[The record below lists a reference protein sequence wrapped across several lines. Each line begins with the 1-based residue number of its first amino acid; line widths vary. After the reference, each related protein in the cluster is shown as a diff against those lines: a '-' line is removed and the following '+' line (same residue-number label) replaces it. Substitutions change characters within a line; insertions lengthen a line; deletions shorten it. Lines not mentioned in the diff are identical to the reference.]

1 MKIGKKPILL
11 IFAGLLTV
19 LTLVQYRMDVRAAY
33 LQSFEISSL
42 KRERA
47 IRALSGVVKSLVAT
61 GRRDLI
67 EGHLQD
73 ALKVG
78 WIEFYVITYRG
89 EVVIYNS
96 LRPLSDDA
104 YSTLAALHPPEAFWR
119 FESALEEE
127 RSIRGPASAEIKSL
141 EDFRFLESDLGNG
154 RRLKLGFNID
164 REAFL
169 AEKEE
174 YYGEENRRML
184 VLGLLISL
192 GVFLFAARD
201 IMKIASIVRKKGI
214 SGLKDVKTVS
224 REAEALSEGLQ
235 GFGESVERLEV
246 RNRKLSGQ
254 ILPALRNEIDSG
266 KKPPYDFNCSMVRT
280 DINNFTKIFHTYP
293 VDEFLATINEFFAE
307 CSHVISRYDG
317 FIHEF
322 VGDEIIFY
330 FKDEHH
336 SNSFTAALAC
346 AREIE
351 AVADRIHRLTTEK
364 NGYPFRV
371 KSSVSYG
378 RIRFGALLNGFSL
391 AGAPLI
397 ETNRILGAVSER
409 NENTIHF
416 DSSNT
421 VRLHGA
427 VQFGEA
433 FRTYLKGMDGERII
447 MRYIGHLNL
456 NDLLGGLRAVAGA
469 TNEATSKFA
478 ILDDYRSDE
487 ELEKLLLSV
496 GSASDAEL
504 SGQILRIMGKIR
516 ITKCDPKMTTMLVD
530 VIRSL
535 RDRGQRENRFSD
547 LKALATLSGA
557 LPRLVPLENMNASV
571 EPLLLELVDHSD
583 LRVVANTIEA
593 LQALRDAGK
602 VSKNLDRHL
611 IDSRNPRVAANAL
624 VYLGT
629 SEITADVTGRLRE
642 MILSAESPRV
652 AAGIYAWGEISKFY
666 IENDL
671 VHLRTQT
678 EFRALSELFIDAL
691 KRFPTATSQTREA
704 LRKAGETE
712 LLVTVDT
719 RQSA

>member
-1 MKIGKKPILL
+1 MKMGKKPIFL
-11 IFAGLLTV
+11 IFAVVLVV
-19 LTLVQYRMDVRAAY
+19 LTLVQYRFDVRAAY
-33 LQSFEISSL
+33 SLNYDFTMLQ
-42 KRERA
+42 KERTV
-47 IRALSGVVKSLVAT
+47 RALGGVVKSLVAT
-61 GRRDLI
+61 NRRDLI

-78 WIEFYVITYRG
+78 WIDFYVLTYRG

-96 LRPLSDDA
+96 IRPLSDEA
-104 YSTLAALHPPEAFWR
+104 YTTLADTHPPDAFWK
-119 FESALEEE
+119 FQSSHEAD
-127 RSIRGPASAEIKSL
+127 RSIRGPASAELESL
-141 EDFRFLESDLGNG
+141 EDFRFLEADLGKD
-154 RRLKLGFNID
+154 RRLKLGFNLD
-164 REAFL
+164 REAYI
-169 AEKEE
+169 AETEA
-174 YYGEENRRML
+174 YFGEENRRIL
-184 VLGLLISL
+184 VFSLLL
-192 GVFLFAARD
+192 TFGVFLFAARD
-201 IMKIASIVRKKGI
+201 IMKIAKIVRTKGI
-214 SGLKDVKTVS
+214 RGLKEIKTLS
-224 REAEALSEGLQ
+224 REGEALSESIQ

-280 DINNFTKIFHTYP
+280 DINNFTKIFHTHP
-293 VDEFLATINEFFAE
+293 VDEFLLTINEFFAE

-336 SNSFTAALAC
+336 VNSFTAALAC

-351 AVADRIHRLTTEK
+351 AVADRIHARTSAK

-371 KSSVSYG
+371 KSAVSYG

-416 DSSNT
+416 DSSNA

-427 VQFGEA
+427 VRFGES
-433 FRTYLKGMDGERII
+433 FRAYLRGMDGERIV
-447 MRYIGHLNL
+447 MRYIGHLAL
-456 NDLLGGLRAVAGA
+456 SEILTDLRATTDLPMLQIVQ
-469 TNEATSKFA
+469 
-478 ILDDYRSDE
+478 DYRSDE
-487 ELEKLLLSV
+487 QVEKLLLTV
-496 GSASDAEL
+496 GSASETEL
-504 SGQILRIMGKIR
+504 SGEILRLMGKIR

-530 VIRSL
+530 VVRSL
-535 RDRGQRENRFSD
+535 RDRGQRESRFSD

-557 LPRLVPLENMNASV
+557 IPRLVPIENMNASV
-571 EPLLLELVDHSD
+571 EPLLVELVEHAD
-583 LRVVANTIEA
+583 LRVVANTIES
-593 LQALRDAGK
+593 LQALRDGGK
-602 VSKNLDRHL
+602 VSKALDRRL
-611 IDSRNPRVAANAL
+611 IDSKNPRVAANAL

-629 SEITADVTGRLRE
+629 SEITPDVTARIRE
-642 MILSAESPRV
+642 MIESAESPRV
-652 AAGIYAWGEISKFY
+652 AAAIYAWGEISKFH

-678 EFRALSELFIDAL
+678 EFRSISGLFMNAL
-691 KRFPTATSQTREA
+691 KRFPTATIQTREA
-704 LRKAGETE
+704 LRKAGETDLLAE
-712 LLVTVDT
+712 LEQ
-719 RQSA
+719 RMSA